1 MVHLMYFVKVFKL
14 YDVIYFRYKKR
25 GIHMF
30 NSVNN
35 PFNRRIESSTSSD
48 KNGGQQKQQEQQQQ
62 EHQLLEENEGDE
74 VKIGG
79 RPILSE
85 ADITYLVKE
94 YILKIKSEHEG
105 DEKIAQ
111 KADKW
116 LTKFNVQKFMKNN
129 PNITISDF
137 NMIMYSET
145 DSIRN

>member
-1 MVHLMYFVKVFKL
+1 
-14 YDVIYFRYKKR
+14 
-25 GIHMF
+25 MF

-48 KNGGQQKQQEQQQQ
+48 TNGRQQRQQ
-62 EHQLLEENEGDE
+62 EHKQPERNLLDEDEQDE

-79 RPILSE
+79 RPIMSE
-85 ADITYLVKE
+85 DDIIYMTRE
-94 YILKIKSEHEG
+94 YISRIKNENG
-105 DEKIAQ
+105 DDEKLNQ

-116 LTKFNVQKFMKNN
+116 LERFDVKKFMKQN

-145 DSIRN
+145 ESLRK

>member
-1 MVHLMYFVKVFKL
+1 
-14 YDVIYFRYKKR
+14 
-25 GIHMF
+25 MF

-48 KNGGQQKQQEQQQQ
+48 TNGGQQRQQEQKQP
-62 EHQLLEENEGDE
+62 ERNLLDEDEQDE

-79 RPILSE
+79 RPIMSE
-85 ADITYLVKE
+85 DDIIYMTRE
-94 YILKIKSEHEG
+94 YISRIKNENG
-105 DEKIAQ
+105 DDEKLNQ

-116 LTKFNVQKFMKNN
+116 LERFDVKKFMKQN

-145 DSIRN
+145 ESLRK